1 MINIPTIPIGE
12 SLTIQKKITEED
24 TALNYGSGQLEN
36 LLATPSLV
44 ALMIEASAKLLDAH
58 LPEGYI
64 TVGQMAQVIHEKP
77 TVLGETVSVKVEIT
91 AFDGNK
97 VQLAMHAFDEVGQIG
112 LGNHVRAVVNK
123 SALLSKANERETLLE
138 NRDF

>member
-58 LPEGYI
+58 LPVGYI

-112 LGNHVRAVVNK
+112 LGTHVRAVVNK
-123 SALLSKANERETLLE
+123 SALLTKANERETLLE

>member
-1 MINIPTIPIGE
+1 MIKVPDIPIGE
-12 SLTIQKKITEED
+12 SLTIQKLITEED

-64 TVGQMAQVIHEKP
+64 TVGQMAQVIHENP
-77 TVLGETVSVKVEIT
+77 SVLGETVSVKVEVS

-97 VQLAMHAFDEVGQIG
+97 VQLAMHAFDELGEIG
-112 LGNHVRAVVNK
+112 IGSHVRAVVNK
-123 SALLSKANERETLLE
+123 SSLLKRANEREMALE
-138 NRDF
+138 NHDF